1 MTPGAL
7 VPTTPTRPPLRRSG
21 SRAAVGF
28 TLVELLVVIAI
39 IGVRVGLLCAL
50 MAPLFA
56 AALAGSDGIAQ
67 SGEPIHPAL
76 GKGESPVAAQAA
88 VGKNVVLVAENQ
100 PRAVIVLAADADEEG
115 KSAALFLQASV
126 TAATGAELP
135 IVTADAYRKEQTGIF
150 VGAEAVR
157 RLGRGPL
164 AETFWGYQEIGG
176 ALYLMGGGPRCLT
189 VAVRRFLEDIAGMRW
204 WFEDE
209 TLIPKRNGLSVPAGS
224 SRSAEAAFV
233 RAAVRNT
240 TSPHGI
246 AATNYTSFCRYAAH
260 QTLRFAPPAK
270 YFAAHPDWY
279 AEKGGKRAAAAEDFC
294 MTSPDLAG
302 LVDEYVSN
310 MLAEI
315 RQFHDTDVRLFGM
328 GREDNAEWC
337 QCVTCR
343 AAYAAG
349 SQSDVYMAF
358 VNRVAERVE
367 REFPDVL
374 IVSSAYQAAAAL
386 PKKEMPRR
394 NVLIWFCT
402 EGMDYSKSIHH
413 PANKGTREIIEGW
426 HSVAA
431 HIGIWHYLRGF
442 ERYRGRY
449 DGAGFAEYLGPDWPA
464 VSQRVYPEF
473 VTFMRENGVEYFFA
487 ESESSFLHRD
497 AAVMKHWMLN
507 QTLEDPGLKYE
518 DVLRTFTDGY
528 YGAAG
533 GKVREY
539 LAVLE
544 AAQEKNPPYMWFFGD
559 LMAARHLT
567 LDACLDADARLSEA
581 EAAVSAPEEKDSLD
595 RVRYLRAS
603 TMDRMFIVKWPA
615 FRREWRLAR
624 SGAEFPVR
632 PDDLVTRAR
641 AAGEWYGRVV
651 KKEKPYADL
660 TAKWI
665 AFAQRRFADDVV
677 LPVPQQLADAPAADV
692 FQVPA
697 QSYCFDV
704 SGAQVARQNADF
716 NLGGSSEATG
726 ALVETSAA
734 PGGRVL
740 AFDDPVGELTWTK
753 LKTWGGEDNASTARA
768 QVAAL
773 SGGEFQLIRLGRY
786 DFDTVNSGLVFG
798 LGKRR
803 WTFFPLDLDR
813 GAYEIWLNARYDAS
827 KSTLFIERLVARKQ
841 P

>member
-1 MTPGAL
+1 MT
-7 VPTTPTRPPLRRSG
+7 SM
-21 SRAAVGF
+21 
-28 TLVELLVVIAI
+28 
-39 IGVRVGLLCAL
+39 VRLLCVLIAL
-50 MAPLFA
+50 LFA
-56 AALAGSDGIAQ
+56 AAPLAADGQ
-67 SGEPIHPAL
+67 P
-76 GKGESPVAAQAA
+76 QA
-88 VGKNVVLVAENQ
+88 GVVLVADNQ
-100 PRAVIVLAADADEEG
+100 PRAAIVLAADADDEG

-126 TAATGAELP
+126 AAATGAELP
-135 IVTADAYRKEQTGIF
+135 IIAADAYREEQPGIF

-164 AETFWGYQEIGG
+164 AVTFWGYQEAGG
-176 ALYLMGGGPRCLT
+176 DIYLMGGGPRCLT
-189 VAVRRFLEDIAGMRW
+189 VAVRRFLEDTAGMRW

-209 TLIPKRNGLSVPAGS
+209 KLVPKRAGLIVPAGS
-224 SRSAEAAFV
+224 ARSAEAAFV
-233 RAAVRNT
+233 RAAVNKT
-240 TSPHGI
+240 TSPHSI
-246 AATNYTSFCRYAAH
+246 AAANYTSFCRYAAH
-260 QTLRFAPPAK
+260 QTLRFAPPAT
-270 YFAAHPDWY
+270 YFATHPEWF
-279 AEKGGKRAAAAEDFC
+279 AEKGGKRAATAEDFC

-302 LVDEYVSN
+302 LVDEYAKN

-315 RQFHDTDVRLFGM
+315 RQFRDTDVRLFGM

-337 QCVTCR
+337 QCGTCR
-343 AAYAAG
+343 AAYKAG
-349 SQSDVYMAF
+349 SHSDVYMAF

-374 IVSSAYQAAAAL
+374 IVYSAYQAGAAL

-394 NVLIWFCT
+394 NILVWFCT
-402 EGMDYSKSIHH
+402 EAMDYSKSIHH
-413 PANKGTREIIEGW
+413 PANKGTREIIQNW

-449 DGAGFAEYLGPDWPA
+449 DGAGFAEYLGPDWPV
-464 VSQRVYPEF
+464 VSQRIFPEF
-473 VTFMRENGVEYFFA
+473 VSFLRENGVKHFFA

-507 QTLEDPGLKYE
+507 QFLEDPGLKYE

-533 GKVREY
+533 AKVREY

-544 AAQEKNPPYMWFFGD
+544 AAQEKNPPKMWFFAD

-567 LDACLDADARLSEA
+567 LDACLDADARLAEA
-581 EAAVSAPEEKDSLD
+581 EAAVSAADDREFLD
-595 RVRYLRAS
+595 RVRFLRAC

-624 SGAEFPVR
+624 ASAEFPVR
-632 PDDLVTRAR
+632 PDDVVARAR

-677 LPVPQQLADAPAADV
+677 LPVPQQLADAPAAEV

-704 SGAQVARQNADF
+704 TGAQVARQNADF
-716 NLGGSSEATG
+716 NLGGSSVATG
-726 ALVETSAA
+726 ALVEASAT
-734 PGGRVL
+734 PTGRVL
-740 AFDDPVGELTWTK
+740 AFADPAGELTWTK
-753 LKTWGGEDNASTARA
+753 LKTWGGEDNASTTRA

-773 SGGEFQLIRLGRY
+773 SEDEFQLIHLGRHH
-786 DFDTVNSGLVFG
+786 FDSVNSGLVFG
-798 LGKRR
+798 LGKCR
-803 WTFFPLDLDR
+803 WKFFPLDLDR
-813 GAYEIWLNARYDAS
+813 GAYELWLNARYDAS
-827 KSTLFIERLVARKQ
+827 TSTLFIERLVARS
-841 P
+841 PSP